1 MLGIVQTEKAKRLFV
16 VEDDTFGVQFKE
28 GCPCFTAGSSI
39 WKGHITQEK
48 LFGAENSLS
57 VDESIHFHDPGE
69 ESCF

>member
-1 MLGIVQTEKAKRLFV
+1 M
-16 VEDDTFGVQFKE
+16 EDETFGVQFKE

-48 LFGAENSLS
+48 LFGAESSFS

-69 ESCF
+69 ES